1 MKKLVIRCLRDES
14 GQDLI
19 EYGLLIGI
27 ITTAAITAI
36 GLLGPR
42 WETRSINGVGGLTNG
57 SHRHQF
63 RGEMT
68 ISTFA
73 RSRSVASRA

>member
-1 MKKLVIRCLRDES
+1 MKAMLVRLVREES

-36 GLLGPR
+36 QAIGPK
-42 WETRSINGVGGLTNG
+42 VGGYY
-57 SHRHQF
+57 S
-63 RGEMT
+63 
-68 ISTFA
+68 
-73 RSRSVASRA
+73 SVNALLP